1 MQQSSGRANSLFGV
15 TVKPLSS
22 HLGATINRGAFL
34 LQELS
39 DGSLSQKRIRHP
51 LMLTQEPM
59 SSLHATM
66 EAQFWDLSTAT
77 PSGIHGGKFA
87 WLV

>member
-1 MQQSSGRANSLFGV
+1 MQQSSGQSNSSFGV
-15 TVKPLSS
+15 TASALSS
-22 HLGATINRGAFL
+22 HLGATTSHGAFL

-39 DGSLSQKRIRHP
+39 DGSLFQKRIRHP

-66 EAQFWDLSTAT
+66 EAQFWDLPTAT